1 MKRTFL
7 HPLARLRER
16 LGDMPQKQLADLAGC
31 STATIQAVELLKLK
45 LSSGLAFKISQATGI
60 SYDYLLAGDPNK
72 APVNHNG
79 QPYSE
84 ADLIRA
90 QDEDLRTLRYHE
102 LYPKVALAQ
111 AYFFLKR
118 VLESE
123 QSNNWAGVPFF
134 LKRVESFVRSQV
146 HSVPALQNEVYRE
159 LKRWW
164 DENVK
169 TGRSY
174 PKSFLTPLDT
184 RAFQVMK
191 SDADE
196 GERAFEEYQQRQAK
210 LGPVWKI
217 TRHREAPNPKTP
229 SSSYR
234 IQVSL
239 RQRSTKQSQP
249 AKK

>member
-16 LGDMPQKQLADLAGC
+16 LGDMPQKQLADLAEC
-31 STATIQAVELLKLK
+31 STATIQAVELRKLK
-45 LSSGLAFKISQATGI
+45 LSRGLAFKISQATGV

-84 ADLIRA
+84 ADLVRA

-111 AYFFLKR
+111 AYFLLKR

-123 QSNNWAGVPFF
+123 QSNNGAEVPFF
-134 LKRVESFVRSQV
+134 LRRVESFVRSQI
-146 HSVPALQNEVYRE
+146 HGPLQNEVYGE
-159 LKRWW
+159 LKQWW

-174 PKSFLTPLDT
+174 PKSFLTPLNA

-196 GERAFEEYQQRQAK
+196 GERAFHDYQKQLDKFVIKRF
-210 LGPVWKI
+210 G
-217 TRHREAPNPKTP
+217 
-229 SSSYR
+229 
-234 IQVSL
+234 
-239 RQRSTKQSQP
+239 QSQKEKKVQA
-249 AKK
+249 AKG